1 MSNVI
6 FIGADGL
13 ALGTSFLGVAD
24 GLALGTSFLGVA
36 DGLALGTSFLDV
48 SSCPGVLALE
58 GMMILHDYEV
68 RLEFQIVSLGI
79 LDTTV
84 FAKAGRNGTRSN
96 RVG

>member
-6 FIGADGL
+6 FIG
-13 ALGTSFLGVAD
+13 AD

-84 FAKAGRNGTRSN
+84 FTKAGRNDTRSN